1 MNKNYEPD
9 LVEVVIHFSYE
20 KATGEEFNRMAEESG
35 HGKEN
40 DHQREETE
48 G

>member
-20 KATGEEFNRMAEESG
+20 KATVEEFKRMAEEG
-35 HGKEN
+35 ERVKEN
-40 DHQREETE
+40 DKQREESE